1 MLSQLAFLFV
11 AMALATGRVVR
22 RDSADGFP
30 NPNATQLE
38 FIEDVADGTLSDA
51 PPRPSLNESS
61 IPIFQLIS
69 FNENFEV
76 AFFSSLIENITTD
89 EPGFTLPTEKK
100 MEILETW
107 RPSWLP
113 PQQEQLHTIDAS
125 KVLKHFNASPIPDP
139 CEYVFPGATDINSSI
154 SLAATFTDV
163 VLGTLQEAAERLAVN
178 GDLGPIREVASIIGQ
193 EGQQSGF
200 YRLLLNQKPS
210 QKPFLTT
217 NVGAFAWSALQQF
230 VVSCP
235 FKIGEIEIPIF
246 PPLEVAHVTG
256 GQTIEP
262 RDQRLSFVA
271 NLTCSSEAEQF
282 INETSPD
289 LFVTY
294 FSGQLLPIS
303 LPVEDVE
310 WFGEN
315 NAQLR
320 FEAEFRFEE
329 NILVGLT
336 IAALTSKDNFT
347 TYSEVVGATIAAP
360 GLIEVTDEGLSWD
373 LLSEEDL

>member
-1 MLSQLAFLFV
+1 MLSQLGFLFV

-38 FIEDVADGTLSDA
+38 FIEDIADGTLSDA
-51 PPRPSLNESS
+51 PPPPSLNESS

-69 FNENFEV
+69 FNEYFEV

-100 MEILETW
+100 VEILEILATV
-107 RPSWLP
+107 LA
-113 PQQEQLHTIDAS
+113 QEQLHAIDAS
-125 KVLKHFNASPIPDP
+125 NVLKHFNASLIPEP

-154 SLAATFTDV
+154 ALAATFTDV
-163 VLGTLQEAAERLAVN
+163 VLGTLQDAAEGLAVN
-178 GDLGPIREVASIIGQ
+178 GDLGPIRKVASIIGQ

-200 YRLLLNQKPS
+200 YRLLLNQMPS
-210 QKPFLTT
+210 QKLFLTT
-217 NVGAFAWSALQQF
+217 NVGAFGWSALQQF

-235 FKIGEIEIPIF
+235 FNIGEIEIPIF
-246 PPLEVAHVTG
+246 PPLEVAHVKG

-271 NLTCSSEAEQF
+271 NLTGSSEAEQL

-303 LPVEDVE
+303 VPIEDVE

-320 FEAEFRFEE
+320 FEAEFPFEE

-347 TYSEVVGATIAAP
+347 TYGEVVEVTIAAP
-360 GLIEVTDEGLSWD
+360 GLIEVTEEGLSWD

>member
-1 MLSQLAFLFV
+1 MLSQLGFLFV

-30 NPNATQLE
+30 NPNATQLD
-38 FIEDVADGTLSDA
+38 FIEDIADGTLSDA
-51 PPRPSLNESS
+51 PPPPSLNESS

-69 FNENFEV
+69 FNEYFEV

-100 MEILETW
+100 VEILEILATV
-107 RPSWLP
+107 LA
-113 PQQEQLHTIDAS
+113 QEQLHAIDAS
-125 KVLKHFNASPIPDP
+125 NVLKHFNASLIPEP

-154 SLAATFTDV
+154 ALAATFTDV
-163 VLGTLQEAAERLAVN
+163 VLGTLQDAAEGLAVN
-178 GDLGPIREVASIIGQ
+178 GDLGPIRKVASIIGQ

-210 QKPFLTT
+210 QKLFLTT
-217 NVGAFAWSALQQF
+217 NSALQQF

-235 FKIGEIEIPIF
+235 FNIGEIEIPIF
-246 PPLEVAHVTG
+246 PPLEVAHVKG

-271 NLTCSSEAEQF
+271 NLTGSSEAEQL

-303 LPVEDVE
+303 VPIEDVE

-320 FEAEFRFEE
+320 FEAEFPFEE

-347 TYSEVVGATIAAP
+347 TYGEVVEVTIAAP
-360 GLIEVTDEGLSWD
+360 GLIEVTEEGLSWD
-373 LLSEEDL
+373 LLSKEDL